1 MIDESEFIKKAQTG
15 DERAVNKLMNLYKPL
30 VTIIARKYFLI
41 NATTEDLVQ
50 EGMLGLFKAFRSYD
64 LNKNKASFKTYASH
78 CIKHQ
83 IQSALIANNRN
94 KNKPI
99 NTYFSI
105 NNQGKILLSVKSDE
119 KEKDEEEN
127 GFYIA
132 SQNLTPEESVLFKE
146 KLLEIDDYVN
156 KLLSVFEKNVLQL
169 YIKGLNYVE
178 IAQRL
183 KKEPKSIDNALRRI
197 KIKLKVIRII

>member
-1 MIDESEFIKKAQTG
+1 MLNEAEIIKKAQMG
-15 DERAVNKLMNLYKPL
+15 DEKAVNKLMNLYKPL

-41 NATTEDLVQ
+41 NATTDDLIQ
-50 EGMLGLFKAFRSYD
+50 EGMLGLFKAYRNYD
-64 LNKNKASFKTYASH
+64 LSTNKASFKTFASI
-78 CIKHQ
+78 CIKRQ

-105 NNQGKILLSVKSDE
+105 NNQGKILLSINNE
-119 KEKDEEEN
+119 KDKDEEEN

-132 SQNLTPEESVLFKE
+132 SNSLTPEESILFKE
-146 KLLEIDDYVN
+146 KLSEIDLHVN
-156 KLLSVFEKNVLQL
+156 KLLSVFEKKVLQL

-197 KIKLKVIRII
+197 KIKLKVIRI

>member
-1 MIDESEFIKKAQTG
+1 MLNEAEIIKKAQMG
-15 DERAVNKLMNLYKPL
+15 DEKAVNKLMNLYKPL

-41 NATTEDLVQ
+41 NATTDDLIQ
-50 EGMLGLFKAFRSYD
+50 EGMLGLFKAYRNYD
-64 LNKNKASFKTYASH
+64 LDNNKASFKTFASL
-78 CIKHQ
+78 CIKRQ

-105 NNQGKILLSVKSDE
+105 NNQGKILLSVNND

-132 SQNLTPEESVLFKE
+132 SSNLTPEESVLFKE
-146 KLLEIDDYVN
+146 KLSEIDLHVN
-156 KLLSVFEKNVLQL
+156 TLLSVFEKKVLQL

-197 KIKLKVIRII
+197 KIKLKVIRI

>member
-1 MIDESEFIKKAQTG
+1 MIDEAELIKKAQIG
-15 DERAVNKLMNLYKPL
+15 DEKAVNKLMNLYKPL

-41 NATTEDLVQ
+41 NATTEDLIQ
-50 EGMLGLFKAFRSYD
+50 EGMLGLFKAYRNFD
-64 LNKNKASFKTYASH
+64 LNNNKASFKTFASL

-105 NNQGKILLSVKSDE
+105 NNQGKILLSVKNEE

-146 KLLEIDDYVN
+146 KLSEIDLHIN
-156 KLLSVFEKNVLQL
+156 KLLSAFEKKVLQL

-197 KIKLKVIRII
+197 KIKLKVIRI